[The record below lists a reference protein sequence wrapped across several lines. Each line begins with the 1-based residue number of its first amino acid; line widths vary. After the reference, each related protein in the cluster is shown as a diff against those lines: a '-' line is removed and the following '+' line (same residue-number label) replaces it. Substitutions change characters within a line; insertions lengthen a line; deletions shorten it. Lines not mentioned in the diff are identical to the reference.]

1 MPNSDRQQPRAG
13 RPAGWLRSIT
23 RPIRRV
29 LARRLDPSTYTQLDQ
44 VSAARRAAAADARE
58 LGRAYR
64 GLLAGMQGRAPSELG
79 PAPTAPPPTQTLA
92 RDVELAAEL
101 RRWARV
107 VERIVAG
114 ATLESAVVDLVRDRI
129 EAKRNAEVRPLVQSL
144 ARNPG
149 TAAAGYL
156 GSALIA
162 ADMNLVELAWAYF
175 DRAPAEL
182 RLRLTGSEYFQTA
195 FLVDT
200 RAALAEARRVLA
212 ESQNALGGADGHLRE
227 LLSTRG
233 WLDLVGYAFGAGEP
247 EFAAEL
253 LDHVHR
259 LAKRAPQRW
268 EPLSDELAW
277 LRPWVQPAAPTD
289 ALSSG
294 PADGIPTVAAAGAPA
309 DGGAAPAGAP
319 TAGTAGAQT
328 AAAAAAD
335 PADELALAIMDY
347 RHPNLRLTAVDLG
360 DYFGSLAALG
370 QLARHRNLR
379 FADSDGLGALA
390 AELQDRIAPARQL
403 DTPARFVRLVPVNRD
418 VSSNASLTEP
428 VWLIAAGSHQ
438 HSLARLRH
446 DFPYHAAIR
455 PIFIS
460 FHCERPA
467 MLTEPAID
475 YLRRYGP
482 VGCRDW
488 STVHLLLSV
497 GVPAFF
503 SGCITSTLGT
513 PYPAPDP
520 PGRPAEGGLVGY
532 DQLEPPP
539 DAPDSARGLRPPAA
553 AVRGNSLA
561 GNLRTA
567 ASVLGAAPRDCAEI
581 LASRL
586 SWYLSMRSVGA
597 PARFTPPN
605 PAEPELNGLLHLD
618 DAALIAMRD
627 GIEAKLAAVTSAIF
641 RGDPEES
648 VYARWRGLCA
658 HDVASA
664 QRRHQAVLPEL
675 APSFDLAP
683 LCATVRGGEV
693 VVDRTRPAPAG
704 SEVHVALALDG
715 NLKSQLAVHLEG
727 LVRHCSRPLHLWML
741 VRDHGEPDY
750 ARLRA
755 LFPTVTFSWLPCDSL
770 EHGVLGGV
778 PAHITRS
785 TLDRLLLPDLL
796 PELDRIVYLDIDT
809 LPLADV
815 SELYDWDLDGDPLAA
830 RSAVARHVVSG
841 FAEIYRSA
849 RALPARPDDA
859 HELVRRS
866 HTRHRYDFT
875 HFNAGVL
882 VLDLGRMR
890 KDGFCAQ
897 VIGSVERYALNDQQA
912 LNWYAGPHRAVLPP
926 AWNAR
931 PTQEVVTEP
940 RLIHWAGVQKPWK
953 REYVLLREY
962 WQRYEADLLA
972 RAGSVADRP
981 APRSG

>member
-1 MPNSDRQQPRAG
+1 MPNSDRQQRAG
-13 RPAGWLRSIT
+13 RPAAWLRSIT
-23 RPIRRV
+23 RPARRA
-29 LARRLDPSTYTQLDQ
+29 LARRVDPGTYTQLEQ
-44 VSAARRAAAADARE
+44 VSEARQAAAEDARE

-64 GLLAGMQGRAPSELG
+64 DLLAEIQGRGPAELG
-79 PAPTAPPPTQTLA
+79 PAPTAPPPAQTLA
-92 RDVELAAEL
+92 HDLDLAAQL
-101 RRWARV
+101 RRWARI
-107 VERIVAG
+107 VERIIEG
-114 ATLESAVVDLVRDRI
+114 DTLESAVVDLVRDRI

-144 ARNPG
+144 VTRPG
-149 TAAAGYL
+149 GAAAGYL

-175 DRAPAEL
+175 DRSPAEL

-195 FLVDT
+195 FLVDP

-212 ESQNALGGADGHLRE
+212 ESDHAVTGAEAESRE
-227 LLSTRG
+227 LLSPRA

-247 EFAAEL
+247 GLAAEL
-253 LDHVHR
+253 FDHVHR
-259 LAKRAPQRW
+259 LAERTPQRW

-277 LRPWVQPAAPTD
+277 LRPWVEPAAP
-289 ALSSG
+289 AAGLS
-294 PADGIPTVAAAGAPA
+294 PADAGAPA
-309 DGGAAPAGAP
+309 ADTGAS
-319 TAGTAGAQT
+319 
-328 AAAAAAD
+328 D
-335 PADELALAIMDY
+335 PADELVFAIMDY
-347 RHPNLRLTAVDLG
+347 RHPNPRLTGVDLG

-379 FADSDGLGALA
+379 FADSDGLGILV
-390 AELQDRIAPARQL
+390 AELQDRITPDRQL

-418 VSSNASLTEP
+418 VSSSASLTEP
-428 VWLIAAGSHQ
+428 TWLIAAGSHQ
-438 HSLARLRH
+438 HSLARLRY

-467 MLTEPAID
+467 MLTEPAIE
-475 YLRRYGP
+475 YLRRYSP

-488 STVHLLLSV
+488 STVHLLLSI

-513 PYPAPDP
+513 PCPPPDP
-520 PGRPAEGGLVGY
+520 RERPADGAPVGY
-532 DQLEPPP
+532 DQTAPPP
-539 DAPDSARGLRPPAA
+539 GAPDAAVGLRPPAA
-553 AVRGNSLA
+553 TVRAASLA

-567 ASVLGAAPRDCAEI
+567 SSVLSAALRDYTAI
-581 LASRL
+581 AASRL
-586 SWYLSMRSVGA
+586 SWYLSTRSIGA

-605 PAEPELNGLLHLD
+605 PAEPELSGLLDVDGAGLT
-618 DAALIAMRD
+618 AMRD
-627 GIEAKLAAVTSAIF
+627 GIEVKLAAVTSAIF
-641 RGDPEES
+641 RGEAEDA
-648 VYARWRGLCA
+648 VYARWRELCA
-658 HDVASA
+658 DDVASA
-664 QRRHQAVLPEL
+664 RRRHQAALPEL
-675 APSFDLAP
+675 TPSFELAP
-683 LCATVRGGEV
+683 LCAAVRAGEV
-693 VVDRTRPAPAG
+693 VVDRTQPAPAG
-704 SEVHVALALDG
+704 PEVHVALALDG
-715 NLKSQLAVHLEG
+715 NLKRQLAVHLEG
-727 LVRHCSRPLHLWML
+727 LVRYSSRPLHLWML
-741 VRDHGEPDY
+741 VRDHDESDY
-750 ARLRA
+750 ARLSD
-755 LFPTVTFSWLPCDSL
+755 LFPTVTYSWLPCDPL
-770 EHGVLGGV
+770 EHGVLAGV
-778 PAHITRS
+778 PAHITPS

-796 PELDRIVYLDIDT
+796 PDLDRIVYLDIDT

-815 SELYDWDLDGDPLAA
+815 AELYDWELDGDPLAA

-849 RALPARPDDA
+849 RALSDRPDDA

-882 VLDLGRMR
+882 VLDLARMR

-897 VIGSVERYALNDQQA
+897 VIGGVERYALNDQQA

-931 PTQEVVTEP
+931 PTQEVVTDP
-940 RLIHWAGVQKPWK
+940 RLIHWAGVQKPWN

-972 RAGSVADRP
+972 RAGSTPDP
-981 APRSG
+981 LAPHSGSR